1 MVLSGAPQICQH
13 VQSIDAKYSQERCQL
28 WCSLRKMFLTC
39 QNALCS
45 KIDRCVVIALRH
57 LLCSVVSFVVKK
69 KIYCLAGCKLLRRK
83 LSLFCETNHI
93 STFILLSVLT
103 TFWLLFCGSSSF
115 GFVFVDCPCLCLYFA
130 MVYILVTF
138 INTAVLFA
146 IILVSSLELALFS
159 PHTRCYYQIRNSFC
173 LLLARAIIKTKK
185 IHKSNLFHHFC
196 AVKTACLTAC

>member
-28 WCSLRKMFLTC
+28 WCSLQKMFLTC
-39 QNALCS
+39 QNELRS
-45 KIDRCVVIALRH
+45 KIDRRVVIALRH
-57 LLCSVVSFVVKK
+57 LLCGVVSFVVKR
-69 KIYCLAGCKLLRRK
+69 KIDLAGCKLLRRK
-83 LSLFCETNHI
+83 LSLFCEANHI

-115 GFVFVDCPCLCLYFA
+115 GFVFVDCPCLWLYFA

-185 IHKSNLFHHFC
+185 STKATYSITFVLSRQL
-196 AVKTACLTAC
+196 A